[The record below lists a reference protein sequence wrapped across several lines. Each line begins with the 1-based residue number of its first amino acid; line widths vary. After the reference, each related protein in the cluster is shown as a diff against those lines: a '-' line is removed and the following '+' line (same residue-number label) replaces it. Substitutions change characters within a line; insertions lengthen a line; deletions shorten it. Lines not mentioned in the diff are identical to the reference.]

1 MDAASIFPSSP
12 AFLALLAALGEVED
26 QQVVAAFTSL
36 AAGLVGCKEE
46 VEVAHQEVLA
56 TILHSVA
63 FLPLAPAAMEGELLR
78 LGLRSSLAAA
88 LAAAWAGLARAVV
101 AARRKVPT
109 NLVGVTAEVVR
120 AVPGGE
126 EEVVLVLGVEGR
138 REVLRLTP
146 SEAFALYSRLEEVQE
161 GLDSIC
167 Q

>member
-1 MDAASIFPSSP
+1 MEAASIFPSSP
-12 AFLALLAALGEVED
+12 AFLALLAALGEAEE

-36 AAGLVGCKEE
+36 ATGKGE
-46 VEVAHQEVLA
+46 EVAHQEVLA

-63 FLPLAPAAMEGELLR
+63 FFPLAPAAMEAELVR
-78 LGLRSSLAAA
+78 LGLGPALAAA
-88 LAAAWAGLARAVV
+88 LAAAWSSAARAVV

-109 NLVGVTAEVVR
+109 NLVAVAAEVVR

-138 REVLRLTP
+138 REVLRLNP